1 MHPIGILEGLVGLI
15 PVFQRLSLEK
25 LLQELNPM
33 KFLCFSSIPKEALGL
48 KSIQGVHRG
57 KSGGGTS

>member
-33 KFLCFSSIPKEALGL
+33 KFLCFSSIEALGL